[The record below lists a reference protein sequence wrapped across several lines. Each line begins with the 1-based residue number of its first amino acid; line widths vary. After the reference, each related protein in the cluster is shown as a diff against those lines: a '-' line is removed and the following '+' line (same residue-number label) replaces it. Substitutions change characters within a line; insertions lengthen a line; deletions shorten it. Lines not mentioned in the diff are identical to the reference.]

1 MLNRVCLFVCAC
13 VLDVIQNP
21 GKEHLGS
28 QRKKER
34 GVEVE
39 KEIQRKDIRKVKQLL
54 KICRCL
60 FSEQC

>member
-1 MLNRVCLFVCAC
+1 MLNRVCLFVCACAC

-39 KEIQRKDIRKVKQLL
+39 KEIQRKDIRKVKTTPKNLQMS
-54 KICRCL
+54 
-60 FSEQC
+60 FF